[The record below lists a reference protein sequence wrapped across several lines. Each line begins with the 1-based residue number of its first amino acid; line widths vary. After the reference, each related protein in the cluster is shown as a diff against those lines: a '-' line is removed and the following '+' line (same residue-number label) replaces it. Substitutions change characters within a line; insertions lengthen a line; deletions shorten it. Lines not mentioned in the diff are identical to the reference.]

1 MLLCKNAQNYNEE
14 SSLIYED
21 SVVLQSVFTS
31 ARQRIEEEPEEPQ
44 QPPPQQQHQEDEG
57 NDDDDAQPSE
67 SDDNS
72 NAASSV
78 KVKIKLGKNRSGKN
92 SDGSGHATPAGG
104 RSKRKRTSRKYVS
117 DEEDDFGE
125 EEASYH

>member
-31 ARQRIEEEPEEPQ
+31 ARQRTEEEPEEVQ
-44 QPPPQQQHQEDEG
+44 QPPLPQQTDGEPNDEE
-57 NDDDDAQPSE
+57 DAQPSE

-78 KVKIKLGKNRSGKN
+78 KVKIKLGKGRSGKS
-92 SDGSGHATPAGG
+92 SDGGAHASASGG
-104 RSKRKRTSRKYVS
+104 RGKRKRTSRKYVS

-125 EEASYH
+125 EEASYQ